1 MTGYPNVY
9 NQPVNYNQPSPNDD
23 YIKTIEKE
31 EELLKKK
38 KENYLNRFQNQQ
50 PTLNQTIQV
59 SPTPNIGIKYVNS
72 VEDVSRELVFMD
84 TPFLMNDFSKMFI
97 KNAKGEIREF
107 NIEEVIPKDEKDILI
122 EKLTK
127 ENEKLKGMI
136 IDEPTITINDEPINT
151 ESNER
156 IEAKTTTNV
165 PVSRTSKNKS
175 K

>member
-1 MTGYPNVY
+1 
-9 NQPVNYNQPSPNDD
+9 
-23 YIKTIEKE
+23 
-31 EELLKKK
+31 
-38 KENYLNRFQNQQ
+38 
-50 PTLNQTIQV
+50 
-59 SPTPNIGIKYVNS
+59 
-72 VEDVSRELVFMD
+72 
-84 TPFLMNDFSKMFI
+84 MFI
-97 KNAKGEIREF
+97 KNSKGEIREF

-156 IEAKTTTNV
+156 VEAKTTTNV